1 MSVPSAARKFDRPSD
16 CRRVPDQH
24 AHVRAIRPRGPT
36 LCPRRVSLPVRD
48 VSPSPENFLA
58 TQADKNAN
66 VLFPAGPRRDRAAPA
81 AVRKIPE
88 SNPVLLR
95 ACSRFASQIRR
106 AATNKCGRV
115 FRAPDRQPLI
125 DLGRSTP
132 RSNGWWQTRWLRFV
146 RQRPDQL
153 RSETS
158 PDHQQARCNPSKESR
173 QNQAW
178 RWFTR
183 MLRNFPVYESAFE
196 RFNYAVT
203 QQKKIFGTDG
213 VRGVANVEPVTAET
227 ALKLGRAAAF
237 VFAELNPR
245 RTPASARP
253 KIVLGKDTR
262 LSGYMLENAL
272 VAGITSLGVD
282 VLIIGPLPTPGV
294 AYITRSLRADAGIVL
309 SASHNA
315 YEDNGIK
322 FFRHDG
328 NKLDDQVEEKIEQ
341 LVFTGEIDSIRPTAN
356 KIGRATRIDD
366 ALGRYVEFA
375 KASFPRGMSLEEMRV
390 AVDVANGA
398 AYKSTP
404 CVLRELGA
412 DVVVAHNQPN
422 GMNINDGCGSTH
434 PEEIQRI
441 VEISSADVG
450 ITHDGDADRVLLC
463 DENGDIVDGDEILAI
478 AALDLLNAGRLT
490 QNTVVA
496 TVMSNFG
503 LDETLAAKGGKV
515 IRTKVGDRY
524 VIEEMVQRKLNLG
537 GEQSGHIIF
546 RDFTTTGDGI
556 ISALQILRIMHK
568 TGQPLGKLKTCL
580 KKYPQAQRNLPVKEK
595 PPLSELS
602 TVMKLV
608 NEAEKELSG
617 KGRVLL
623 RYSGTEPKIRLL
635 IEGRELD
642 QIDKQANRIA
652 DAIQSAI
659 GVN

>member
-1 MSVPSAARKFDRPSD
+1 M
-16 CRRVPDQH
+16 
-24 AHVRAIRPRGPT
+24 T
-36 LCPRRVSLPVRD
+36 
-48 VSPSPENFLA
+48 
-58 TQADKNAN
+58 
-66 VLFPAGPRRDRAAPA
+66 
-81 AVRKIPE
+81 
-88 SNPVLLR
+88 
-95 ACSRFASQIRR
+95 
-106 AATNKCGRV
+106 AATITAMK
-115 FRAPDRQPLI
+115 
-125 DLGRSTP
+125 
-132 RSNGWWQTRWLRFV
+132 
-146 RQRPDQL
+146 
-153 RSETS
+153 
-158 PDHQQARCNPSKESR
+158 QA
-173 QNQAW
+173 
-178 RWFTR
+178 T
-183 MLRNFPVYESAFE
+183 
-196 RFNYAVT
+196 
-203 QQKKIFGTDG
+203 KIFGTDG

-227 ALKLGRAAAF
+227 ALKLGRAAAH
-237 VFAELNPR
+237 VFTQLNPR
-245 RTPASARP
+245 TLPEGARP

-309 SASHNA
+309 SASHNP

-328 NKLDDQVEEKIEQ
+328 YKLDDQVEAQIED
-341 LVFTGEIDSIRPTAN
+341 LVFSGKIDNIRPTAG
-356 KIGRATRIDD
+356 KIGRAARIDD

-375 KASFPRGMSLEEMRV
+375 KTSFPRRMSLEELRI

-404 CVLRELGA
+404 CILVELGA
-412 DVVVAHNQPN
+412 EVTAAHNEPN
-422 GMNINDGCGSTH
+422 GTNINAQCGSTF
-434 PEEIQRI
+434 PQEIQRL
-441 VEISSADVG
+441 VKESGANVG

-463 DENGDIVDGDEILAI
+463 DENGEIVDGDEILAVASI
-478 AALDLLNAGRLT
+478 DLLRTGRLE
-490 QNTVVA
+490 QNTVAA

-503 LDETLAAKGGKV
+503 LDETLAAQGGKV
-515 IRTKVGDRY
+515 VRTKVGDRY

-568 TGQPLGKLKTCL
+568 TGQPLSKLKTSL
-580 KKYPQAQRNLPVKEK
+580 KKYPQAQRNLLVKEK
-595 PPLSELS
+595 PPLAELPA
-602 TVMKLV
+602 VMKLV
-608 NEAEKELSG
+608 NEIEKELSG

-635 IEGRELD
+635 IEGQEFD
-642 QIDKQANRIA
+642 KIDKQANRIA